1 MGASP
6 SRPTVT
12 VLVTDMDNTLFD
24 WLGMWQAA
32 FGAMLERL
40 TADSGMARET
50 LEREFYALHQRY
62 GTTEYAFAIQELPSL
77 RARHPPEDLPARY
90 APAIEAYRTVR
101 RQTLRLYSG
110 VLDTLRT
117 IRAAGT
123 LVVAYTESRAYYA
136 DYRVRT
142 LGLDRVLDYLYSP
155 PDHALPE
162 GVTPSLIRRYPPE
175 HYRLHGTVHRHTPE
189 GVWKPAAAVLLGI
202 LRDVGAEPGEAAYV
216 GDSLIKDVA
225 MAQAARVMD
234 VFARYG
240 DVRNRPGY
248 ALLRRVTHWSPTVLA
263 GSERLTE
270 ADVLPTHVLTDGFA
284 ELPRLIAFHRFMPRR
299 PPASPAV

>member
-1 MGASP
+1 MGAAA

-24 WLGMWQAA
+24 WLEMWQAA

-40 TADSGMARET
+40 TVDSGVARET
-50 LEREFYALHQRY
+50 LEREFYALHQQH

-77 RARHPPEDLPARY
+77 RARHPPDELPARF
-90 APAIEAYRTVR
+90 ASAIEAYRTMR

-110 VLDTLRT
+110 VLDTLRA
-117 IRAAGT
+117 IRVAGT

-142 LGLDRVLDYLYSP
+142 LGLDGVLDYLYSP
-155 PDHALPE
+155 PDHPLPD
-162 GVTPSLIRRYPPE
+162 GVTPALIRRYPPE
-175 HYRLHGTVHRHTPE
+175 HYRLQGTIHRHTRE
-189 GVWKPAAAVLLGI
+189 GAWKPAAAVLQEI
-202 LRDVGAEPGEAAYV
+202 LRDVGAEPGEAVYV

-225 MAQAARVMD
+225 MAQTTGVLD

-248 ALLRRVTHWSPTVLA
+248 ALLRRVTHWSPTMLA

-270 ADVLPTHVLTDGFA
+270 AEILPTHVLAAGYA
-284 ELPRLIAFHRFMPRR
+284 ELLELIDFRRFTPLR
-299 PPASPAV
+299 PPASPAI